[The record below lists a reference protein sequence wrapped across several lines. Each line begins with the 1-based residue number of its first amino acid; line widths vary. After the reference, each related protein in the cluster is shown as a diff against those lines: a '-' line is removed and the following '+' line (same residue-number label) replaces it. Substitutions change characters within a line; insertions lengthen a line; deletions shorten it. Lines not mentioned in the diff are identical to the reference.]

1 MSQPTC
7 VHVWASQAAATTAYD
22 SGFAVSVGDLCVLW
36 KAGLPA
42 SVGTGLPTLTSGG
55 ADAGFS
61 TGQVGT
67 SNNGTSA
74 KASVFYKVLTSSDV
88 TGGNLVGYS
97 ANQGN
102 TTTLRIGMFVFRHT
116 NLFNAATALIYNLAF
131 NTNPAP
137 SGVVATMTDV
147 ARGVVAVSIWAGVTG
162 SAAEQWT
169 WAGAPTGNTA
179 ARDPYSDESS
189 SSIAT
194 GGHGAT
200 RTDSTGVTVTSGSAT
215 IADTHAVASDL
226 GASLAADTNFATGG
240 KYVTAVNVGVGF
252 TASAPA
258 SGNGTTLALT
268 QPHYGTQTNTIQAD
282 YQEFDVSDTPGNVTL
297 ATSTA
302 TNTYVAVTCEFQ
314 AQTGDR
320 ALTVNDLIGLT
331 DTATK
336 ATGFARAR
344 TDPFG
349 LTDNTTASTTG
360 SSLSRSI
367 TDPFGLTDVVPRA
380 LTAVLTDN
388 LGFTDTGTANASI
401 PEKITFTDTVAKD
414 FTRTISDSF
423 AMQDTIAYAV
433 PGRSILADRLGLT
446 DLDGI
451 SLNVARVIST
461 NQINLT
467 DSITVE
473 KTSGRD
479 IRFSA
484 GPPRRSI

>member
-1 MSQPTC
+1 MSQPTP
-7 VHVWASQAAATTAYD
+7 VHIWASGSAATTAYD

-42 SVGTGLPTLTSGG
+42 SVGTGLPILTSGG

-74 KASVFYKVLTSSDV
+74 KASVFYKVLTSADIS
-88 TGGNLVGYS
+88 GGNLVGYS

-116 NLFNAATALIYNLAF
+116 NLFNSGTALIYNVAF

-147 ARGVVAVSIWAGVTG
+147 ARGVVAVTVYSG
-162 SAAEQWT
+162 SGGSNSQQFT

-179 ARDPYSDESS
+179 ARDPYCDESS
-189 SSIAT
+189 AALS
-194 GGHGAT
+194 GLYGHGAS
-200 RTDSTGVTVTSGSAT
+200 RTDSTGVTVTNGSAT
-215 IADTHAVASDL
+215 VADTHAVAADL
-226 GASLAADTNFATGG
+226 GSGLTTPFVGG
-240 KYVTAVNVGVGF
+240 TYVSAVNPGVGF
-252 TASAPA
+252 TASTA
-258 SGNGTTLALT
+258 STGNASSVVLT
-268 QPHYGTQTNTIQAD
+268 QPHYGTGTNTIQAD
-282 YQEFDVSDTPGNVTL
+282 YQEFDTADTPGNVTL

-320 ALTVNDLIGLT
+320 ALTVNDLLGIT
-331 DTATK
+331 DTASK
-336 ATGFARAR
+336 ATGFARTR
-344 TDPFG
+344 SDTFG
-349 LTDNTTASTTG
+349 FTDNTTASTTG
-360 SSLSRSI
+360 SSLSRTL

-401 PEKITFTDTVAKD
+401 PEKITFVDTVAKD

-423 AMQDTIAYAV
+423 AMHDDIAYAV
-433 PGRSILADRLGLT
+433 PGTAVLADRLTFT

-451 SLNVARVIST
+451 SLNVARTIAT

-467 DSITVE
+467 DTITVE